1 MANKRRFAANRII
14 FEDTII
20 VNGVVEVE
28 DNNVVAFYELTK
40 ELAHTEW
47 IGGTIIIM
55 RSENNL
61 IAYKDNKI
69 LSNKEYQI

>member
-14 FEDTII
+14 FQDNKI

-28 DNNVVAFYELTK
+28 DNKVVAFYELTK